1 VAPKLA
7 VGLQVRVLPGG
18 TAISVAREVSITTG
32 VLAAVSAS
40 RQITACMIMGAA
52 TAIPLTMVTA
62 AICRPR
68 TEICQINDEH
78 RRVVGTTSP
87 ASSVR
92 GLLPK
97 SVSMMSQQDPGGV
110 NVKGADHPML

>member
-1 VAPKLA
+1 
-7 VGLQVRVLPGG
+7 
-18 TAISVAREVSITTG
+18 
-32 VLAAVSAS
+32 
-40 RQITACMIMGAA
+40 
-52 TAIPLTMVTA
+52 MVTA

-78 RRVVGTTSP
+78 RRVMGTTSP

-97 SVSMMSQQDPGGV
+97 SVSMMSPQNQELLYDMITVGS
-110 NVKGADHPML
+110 VKIMGLPFN